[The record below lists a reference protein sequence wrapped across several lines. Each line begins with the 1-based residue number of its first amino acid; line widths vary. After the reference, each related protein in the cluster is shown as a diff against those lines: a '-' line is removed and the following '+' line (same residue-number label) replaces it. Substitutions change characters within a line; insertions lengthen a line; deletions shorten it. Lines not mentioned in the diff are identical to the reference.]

1 VAGEALEAAEP
12 SPRAPALRGLSD
24 PLLRSYS
31 QILFSQSLPVGLLL
45 AAATA
50 WQPRLL
56 AAGIASALLATLVA
70 RLLSFDPDAIR
81 AGLFGYNALLVGLG
95 VAAVLPQSGVTLG
108 LGVLGVVA
116 SVIATAAFRS
126 ALGMTWGLPVLTLPF
141 LTVFYLVLGAA
152 PLLGQPL
159 LPLAS
164 PSVPLDA
171 WLPEALRDYL
181 RCLGA
186 IFFLPRADAGA
197 LVFAALAVYSRIGV
211 LLSLGAWMLAVFVG
225 LPLVAHASPLLLWVI
240 GYNFVL
246 VAIALGGVWF
256 VPGPAALTL
265 AAVGTSVSGLLSIG
279 LLALLGPRGIPLLI
293 LPFNATVLLVL
304 FAMRQRT
311 EDRRPKSVDFLP
323 GSPEENL
330 AYFRT
335 RLARFGAY
343 HGVPLRAPF
352 LGAWV
357 CTQGVDGEVS
367 HRGPWR
373 HAYDFEVVDAS
384 DRKHRGSGGEPADY
398 LCYRTPVLAAA
409 DGVVARVVD
418 GVPDNSI
425 GELNLRQNWGNL
437 VIVQHGPALFSMVAH
452 LAPGSLE
459 VREGEVV
466 RRGDRLGLCGNSGRS
481 PEPHLHFQLQR
492 TARPG
497 DATLASELH
506 EVVEIRAGD
515 EDRLHGALVPGQEMR
530 LRGIEPDERVADLF
544 VLPYRE
550 PLVFVVE
557 RDGRTREEVI
567 VPDIDLYGRLV
578 LRSTSRRATLFYE
591 QAPDLFVVFDTLG
604 SRRSLLHLVQAAL
617 PRVPFEIRED
627 LVWSDLLPFRSF
639 LPGLLLPLLD
649 LASFLFPRR
658 GIALCYR
665 AVREPEGLSIAGE
678 SVARDSAGVPRVTTQ
693 AYLSRKRGLEWV
705 EVTRRGRKVRA
716 ARTGAAEDAGEP
728 PASSQTKRDSAP
740 ARSTR

>member
-1 VAGEALEAAEP
+1 VAGEGVEPTEQVRIGGALHE
-12 SPRAPALRGLSD
+12 LSD
-24 PLLRSYS
+24 PVLRSYS

-45 AAATA
+45 VASTV
-50 WQPRLL
+50 WLPHLL
-56 AAGIASALLATLVA
+56 VAGLASALLATGVA
-70 RLLSFDPDAIR
+70 RLLSFEPDAIR

-95 VAAVLPQSGVTLG
+95 VAAVLPHSGITLG

-116 SVIATAAFRS
+116 SVLATAAFRS
-126 ALGMTWGLPVLTLPF
+126 ALSVTWGLPVLTLPF
-141 LTVFYLVLGAA
+141 LSVFYLVLGAA

-197 LVFAALAVYSRIGV
+197 LVLAALAMYSRIGV
-211 LLSLGAWMLAVFVG
+211 LLSIGAWAIAFLLG
-225 LPLVAHASPLLLWVI
+225 LPLLTHASPLLSWVV

-246 VAIALGGVWF
+246 VAVALGGVWF
-256 VPGPAALTL
+256 VPGPASLAL
-265 AAVGTSVSGLLSIG
+265 AAFGTCVSGLISLG
-279 LLALLGPRGIPLLI
+279 LLALLGPSGIPLLI

-357 CTQGVDGEVS
+357 CTQGVDGAVS
-367 HRGPWR
+367 HRGAWR
-373 HAYDFEVVDAS
+373 HAYDFEVVDANNAT
-384 DRKHRGSGGEPADY
+384 HRGSGAEPGDY
-398 LCYRTPVLAAA
+398 LCYRMPVLAAA

-418 GVPDNSI
+418 GVHDNRI

-452 LAPGSLE
+452 LTPGSLE

-466 RRGDRLGLCGNSGRS
+466 RCGDPLGRCGNSGRS
-481 PEPHLHFQLQR
+481 PTPHLHFQLQR
-492 TARPG
+492 SARAG

-506 EVVEIRAGD
+506 EMIEIREGRD
-515 EDRLHGALVPGQEMR
+515 ELHGALVPEEGMR
-530 LRGIEPDERVADLF
+530 LRSIERDDRVAALF
-544 VLPYRE
+544 GLPYRE
-550 PLVFVVE
+550 PLTFAVDS
-557 RDGRTREEVI
+557 DGRSSREVI
-567 VPDIDLYGRLV
+567 VSDIDVHGRLV
-578 LRSTSRRATLFYE
+578 LRSASRRATLFYE
-591 QAPDLFVVFDTLG
+591 QAEDLFVVFDTLG
-604 SRRSLLHLVQAAL
+604 SRRSILHLIQAAL

-627 LVWSDLLPFRSF
+627 LVWSDQLPLRSF
-639 LPGLLLPLLD
+639 VPGALLPLLD
-649 LASFLFPRR
+649 LAAFLFPRR
-658 GIALCYR
+658 GITLRYR
-665 AVREPEGLSIAGE
+665 ARLEPEGLSISGQ
-678 SVARDSAGVPRVTTQ
+678 SVARDSAGAPRVSTR
-693 AYLSRKRGLEWV
+693 AFLSRERGLEWL
-705 EVTRRGRKVRA
+705 EVRRQGRRVRA
-716 ARTGAAEDAGEP
+716 ERIGASEEDAPGSADTHMERADAP
-728 PASSQTKRDSAP
+728 P
-740 ARSTR
+740 RSPR